1 MPEGK
6 PAHTNI
12 ESTPDASKPVYMGLP
27 DERYLRPRLYVALL
41 LSLPVLLLSMGEMLW
56 PEAFHAIPRQVSA
69 WAQLILTAPVFLW
82 SGAPFIGRWWL
93 SLKRREPNMFTLT
106 VTGTGA
112 AFVYSLGVVLFSDL
126 IPSQYRGAHGLP
138 LYFEGT
144 AFITTIVLLGQI
156 LEQRAHA
163 RTDAA
168 IKELINLSPK
178 EAHRVLSTGEEE
190 LVPVGKVLLGD
201 MLRVR
206 PGESIPVDGQV
217 LEGTAEVDE
226 SMLTGEALPVAKAIG
241 EKVSAGTMNTT
252 GSFVF
257 RAERV
262 GEQTLLSQ
270 IIKLVEAAVESE
282 APIARLADRVSA
294 WFFPVVL
301 SLAVS
306 SMAAWTIW
314 GPARGWLYGL
324 LNAVSVLIIACPCAL
339 GLATPVS
346 LVTAIGRGA
355 KDGILIKDAAALES
369 LSKSTTLLIDKTGTL
384 TEGRPAVVG
393 VHPVGAMKADQLLQ
407 VAASVELPSEHP
419 LARAIVREAKTKGL
433 RLSQVSGFLARPGVG
448 VEAMVGD
455 RRIEVRRQHLVGDAE
470 KTFSQ
475 SHPAATLVSVW
486 IDSLHV
492 GTIAL
497 EDSIKATTPAAL
509 AEIRQLGLNVFMVTG
524 DRDESARAIA
534 GKLHLDGYH
543 AEVTPER
550 KQQIVREHQSKGE
563 VVIFAGDGI
572 NDSPALAAADT
583 GIAMGNGT
591 DIAIHSAGI
600 VLVRGDL
607 TALAKAVRLS
617 RSTMRNIRQNLF
629 WAFFYNAAGLPIA
642 AGALFPLFG
651 VLLSPML
658 AGLAMSLSSISVVL
672 NALRLRKVR
681 LD

>member
-1 MPEGK
+1 MPE
-6 PAHTNI
+6 AERAI
-12 ESTPDASKPVYMGLP
+12 ARIDSTPDEGEPVYMGLP
-27 DERYLRPRLYVALL
+27 DERYLRPRFFVALV

-56 PEAFHAIPRQVSA
+56 PGPFHVIPRQVNA
-69 WAQLILTAPVFLW
+69 WTQLILTAPVFLW
-82 SGAPFIGRWWL
+82 SGAPFIARWWL
-93 SLKRREPNMFTLT
+93 SLKSREPNMFTLT

-112 AFVYSLGVVLFSDL
+112 AFVYSLGVVFFSDFL
-126 IPSQYRGAHGLP
+126 PSQYRGAHGLP
-138 LYFEGT
+138 LYFEGA

-168 IKELINLSPK
+168 IKALINLTPK
-178 EAHRVLSTGEEE
+178 EAHRVLSNGEEE
-190 LVPVGKVLLGD
+190 RIPVGKVLLGD
-201 MLRVR
+201 ILRVR

-226 SMLTGEALPVAKAIG
+226 SMLTGESLPVAKAFG

-257 RAERV
+257 RAERI

-282 APIARLADRVSA
+282 APIARLVDRVSA

-301 SLAVS
+301 LLASS
-306 SMAAWTIW
+306 SMAVWTIW
-314 GPARGWLYGL
+314 GPERGWLYGL

-369 LSKSTTLLIDKTGTL
+369 LSKTTTLLIDKTGTL

-407 VAASVELPSEHP
+407 VAASVELSSEHP
-419 LARAIVREAKTKGL
+419 IGRAIVREAKTKGI

-448 VEAMVGD
+448 VEARVGN
-455 RRIEVRRQHLVGDAE
+455 RRIEVRRQHLEDEAE
-470 KTFSQ
+470 KVISQ

-509 AEIRQLGLNVFMVTG
+509 AELRQLGLSIFMVTG
-524 DRDESARAIA
+524 DRDASARSIS
-534 GKLHLDGYH
+534 GQLHLNGYH

-550 KQQIVREHQSKGE
+550 KQQIVREHQSRGE
-563 VVIFAGDGI
+563 VVSFAGDGI
-572 NDSPALAAADT
+572 NDSPALASADT

-607 TALAKAVRLS
+607 TALVRAVRLS
-617 RSTMRNIRQNLF
+617 RSTMRNIKQNLF
-629 WAFFYNAAGLPIA
+629 WAFFYNVVGLPIA

-658 AGLAMSLSSISVVL
+658 AGFAMSLSSISVVL
-672 NALRLRKVR
+672 NALRLRKAA